1 MIRAV
6 VTDDERAS
14 AELLVSLLEGT
25 GKIEIVGVAHSGAEC
40 LKVVGQAK
48 PEVLF
53 LDIRMPGMSGI
64 EVAETL
70 VHSGFVPLIVF
81 VTDHDEYAVKA
92 FELAAVDYIV
102 KALDLDT
109 FEERI
114 EEAVDRA
121 EAALRVE
128 QPALAS
134 LQKSL
139 TELMQHQ
146 QLAVSR
152 RLPVKD
158 YEEGTV
164 RLIEPSTITHVERE
178 GAHVV
183 VHTAAASFRTYHTID
198 RLEERL
204 KSAGFFRANRAALI
218 NVSYVQ
224 HLIPNGDG
232 TYDAMLDAQGTKVI
246 SVSRSRAKALLE
258 ALGV

>member
-1 MIRAV
+1 MRAMV
-6 VTDDERAS
+6 ADDEVLS
-14 AELLVSLLEGT
+14 ADTLVSLLEAT
-25 GKIEIVGVAHSGAEC
+25 GKVEVVGAAHDGREC
-40 LKVVGQAK
+40 LDLVKHTK

-70 VHSGFVPLIVF
+70 VHSAFVPLIVF
-81 VTDHDEYAVKA
+81 VTEHDEYAVKA

-114 EEAVDRA
+114 AEAVDRL
-121 EAALRVE
+121 EAALQVKT
-128 QPALAS
+128 PALES

-139 TELMQHQ
+139 SELVHTQ

-164 RLIEPSTITHVERE
+164 RLIEPATITYVDRE
-178 GAHVV
+178 GGHVA
-183 VHTAAASFRTYHTID
+183 VHTKNETFRTYHTID

-204 KSAGFFRANRAALI
+204 KGAGFFRANRAALI
-218 NVSYVQ
+218 NVGYVQ

-232 TYDAMLDAQGTKVI
+232 SYDAVLDAAPAATVT
-246 SVSRSRAKALLE
+246 VSRSRAKALLDAFE
-258 ALGV
+258 V